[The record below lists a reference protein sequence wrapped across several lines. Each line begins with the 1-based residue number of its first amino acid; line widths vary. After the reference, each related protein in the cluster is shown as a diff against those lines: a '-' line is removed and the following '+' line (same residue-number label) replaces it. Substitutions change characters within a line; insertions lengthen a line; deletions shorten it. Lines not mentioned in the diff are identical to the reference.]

1 MTNTCS
7 SRTADRG
14 PALRGLYRDRENGWM
29 FGVCAGIAERF
40 GFDIMVVRVIA
51 VLSLMLFFVPTALAY
66 LAAVL
71 LLRERPLTYRGARC
85 ERDFWRHGETRNHHW
100 RSS

>member
-1 MTNTCS
+1 MSNSGS
-7 SRTADRG
+7 SSSGGGAS
-14 PALRGLYRDRENGWM
+14 LRGLYRDRENGWM

-40 GFDIMVVRVIA
+40 GFDALVVRIVA
-51 VLSLMLFFVPTALAY
+51 VLCLMLFFVPTALAY

-71 LLRERPLTYRGARC
+71 LFRERPLTYRGARC
-85 ERDFWRHGETRNHHW
+85 ERDFWRRSESCNHW